1 MISNLENVSEKVMK
15 VINEDKISILAS
27 LILIWILSPKDLG
40 RNVQK
45 RIV

>member
-27 LILIWILSPKDLG
+27 LILIWILSQRIWDEMF
-40 RNVQK
+40 K
-45 RIV
+45 RE